1 MRGVARFNPGGIVM
15 KDRANIA
22 VAHRVAAALAAAS
35 IVALVAFR
43 PAHVTAA
50 DAQIPPNPK
59 VHIQY
64 LKPQSAVLAPLR
76 QRLMDRKI
84 LEEYSQFLSPLQL
97 KQDLTVSTEECPDVR
112 INSDYN
118 PAKHYIRICYEYLSM
133 VENETAMPPDRLP
146 PLYALAGAGLMPEFS
161 RDEIII
167 GGFIF
172 VLLHE
177 TGHAVFD
184 IQGVP
189 RLGHEED
196 AADEIAGFMMLQ
208 FGKDPALTMVK
219 GAINVDHEMDVSRQF
234 NTLLMADVHSL
245 DIQRYENILCL
256 GLGHPQYGSAFKE
269 LADKYLPDARIPNCK
284 LEYEQANRAF
294 NATIMPYVDKEALK
308 KVLGMRIFTAADQKL

>member
-1 MRGVARFNPGGIVM
+1 MRRVARFNPGGIVM
-15 KDRANIA
+15 KSGAGIA
-22 VAHRVAAALAAAS
+22 IAHRVAAALAIAGVIAFS
-35 IVALVAFR
+35 ALR
-43 PAHVTAA
+43 PAAVAAA

-64 LKPQSAVLAPLR
+64 LKPESAVFAPLR
-76 QRLMDRKI
+76 QRLIDRKI

-112 INSDYN
+112 VNSDYN

-133 VENETAMPPDRLP
+133 VENEAAVPSDRLP
-146 PLYALAGAGLMPEFS
+146 PQYGLVGAGLMPGFS
-161 RDEIII
+161 RDDVII
-167 GGFIF
+167 GELVF

-196 AADEIAGFMMLQ
+196 AADEIAGFMLLQ

-219 GAINVDHEMDVSRQF
+219 GAINVDHEMDVTRTF
-234 NTLLMADVHSL
+234 NTLLMSDVHSL

-284 LEYEQANRAF
+284 LEYDQANRAF
-294 NATIMPYVDKEALK
+294 NATIMPFVDKEALK
-308 KVLGMRIFTAADQKL
+308 KVLGMQIFSTADRKL

>member
-1 MRGVARFNPGGIVM
+1 M
-15 KDRANIA
+15 KNRAGIA
-22 VAHRVAAALAAAS
+22 VAHWLAAALAAAGV
-35 IVALVAFR
+35 VALLAFR
-43 PAHVTAA
+43 PADVTAA

-64 LKPQSAVLAPLR
+64 LQPQSAVLAPLR

-84 LEEYSQFLSPLQL
+84 LEEYSQFLSPLKL

-133 VENETAMPPDRLP
+133 VENETAVPPDRLP
-146 PLYALAGAGLMPEFS
+146 PLYALAGAGLMPGFS

-208 FGKDPALTMVK
+208 FGKDPALNMVK